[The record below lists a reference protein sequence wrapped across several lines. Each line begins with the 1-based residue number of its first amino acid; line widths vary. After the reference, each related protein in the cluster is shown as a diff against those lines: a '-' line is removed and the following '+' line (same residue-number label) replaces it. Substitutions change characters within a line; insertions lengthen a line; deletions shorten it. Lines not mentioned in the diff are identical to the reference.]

1 MKQSD
6 VKIYAL
12 QFCAASPAM
21 PYPSALA
28 NWIDTLPQD
37 RQATFT
43 LPEALEATRLSHGAF
58 LDAAGRLQR
67 KGHLRRVRNGF
78 YLPLRPVHRSHATP
92 FTVDYIDALMAHE
105 GCDYYLCGLSAAG
118 RHGAGYHGVGAT
130 HVVANKRL
138 PNLTIGEKGIDF
150 YYRANFG
157 PIRPFI
163 EHSAAMRSE
172 RGERAAAIKVSSPEL
187 TLLEL
192 VAGSGVHDNNA
203 NVANMICRHLN
214 PQRLA
219 ACSALFP
226 RAVVQRTGYL
236 LDHDYALFRRCT
248 AALERAL
255 EPRKP
260 RWVEFSSSWGRAP
273 EQDDFLER
281 YEPPP
286 EFADSWEIEPPERN
300 RRWRVIVRLPP
311 APDVLPVFF
320 LRT

>member
-1 MKQSD
+1 
-6 VKIYAL
+6 
-12 QFCAASPAM
+12 M

-28 NWIDTLPQD
+28 NWINTLPRD

-43 LPEALEATRLSHGAF
+43 LTEALEATGLSHGAF

-78 YLPLRPVHRSHATP
+78 YLPLRPVHRPRGTP

-105 GCDYYLCGLSAAG
+105 GCDYYLAGLSAAG
-118 RHGAGYHGVGAT
+118 RHGASYHGAGAT

-150 YYRANFG
+150 YYRADFG
-157 PIRPFI
+157 LIRPFI
-163 EHSAAMRSE
+163 ENSEAMRSDW
-172 RGERAAAIKVSSPEL
+172 GEGAAPFKMSSPEL

-203 NVANMICRHLN
+203 NIANMICRYLN
-214 PQRLA
+214 PERLA

-236 LDHDYALFRRCT
+236 LDHDYAPFQRCT

-255 EPRKP
+255 ELRRP
-260 RWVEFSSSWGRAP
+260 RWVEFSTAWRRST

-281 YEPPP
+281 FAPPP
-286 EFADSWEIEPPERN
+286 EIADSWEIGPPERN

-311 APDVLPVFF
+311 QPDVLPVFF
-320 LRT
+320 LRK